1 MNFFAPK
8 FLRVILAIY
17 LGLFFTSC
25 APKQMSIS
33 EARNIQTHVLS
44 VGIDSAMDAVV
55 MALQDRLYM
64 IDDVDSELNIIMAS
78 RSTEKKMANTVV
90 EADENEMPLWLKITG
105 ITIIIAIIGLL
116 IFSNDEDEDE
126 EGEVECG
133 QSSHEHCSHGHH
145 NTHHNYYL
153 KVPDHSHNNSYNGD
167 VTYHYKLNVTIIERD
182 DERTQIRIIA
192 QGERLEDG
200 DVVKAGTIQDPDF
213 YNRIFN
219 QIDNVI
225 FE

>member
-1 MNFFAPK
+1 MKIFAPK

-44 VGIDSAMDAVV
+44 VGINSAMDAVV

-78 RSTEKKMANTVV
+78 RSTEKKLANTVL

-116 IFSNDEDEDE
+116 IFSNEDDDEV
-126 EGEVECG
+126 EVECG

-153 KVPDHSHNNSYNGD
+153 KVPENSHNNSYHGD
-167 VTYHYKLNVTIIERD
+167 VTYHYKLNVTITERD

-213 YNRIFN
+213 YNRIFD

>member
-1 MNFFAPK
+1 MKKIAPK
-8 FLRVILAIY
+8 SLRFILAIY

-25 APKQMSIS
+25 APRQVSVE
-33 EARNIQTHVLS
+33 EARNIQTHILS
-44 VGIDSAMDAVV
+44 VGINSAMDAVV
-55 MALQDRLYM
+55 TALQDRLYM

-78 RSTEKKMANTVV
+78 RSTEKKLADTVV
-90 EADENEMPLWLKITG
+90 EVDDSEIPLWLKITG
-105 ITIIIAIIGLL
+105 ITIIIAIIGLF
-116 IFSNDEDEDE
+116 IFSNDDSDE
-126 EGEVECG
+126 VKCECD
-133 QSSHEHCSHGHH
+133 QSSHEHCSHGHYN
-145 NTHHNYYL
+145 NTHHHNY
-153 KVPDHSHNNSYNGD
+153 SHNSSYNGD
-167 VTYHYKLNVTIIERD
+167 VTYYYKLNVKIVERD

-200 DVVKAGTIQDPDF
+200 AVVKAGTIQDPDF

>member
-1 MNFFAPK
+1 MKFFAPK

-33 EARNIQTHVLS
+33 EARNIQTYVLS
-44 VGIDSAMDAVV
+44 VGINSAMDAVV

-78 RSTEKKMANTVV
+78 RSTEKKLANTVL
-90 EADENEMPLWLKITG
+90 EADENETPLWLKITG

-116 IFSNDEDEDE
+116 IFSNDDEDDD
-126 EGEVECG
+126 EVEIECG

-153 KVPDHSHNNSYNGD
+153 KVPDHSYNSSYHGD

-182 DERTQIRIIA
+182 DEQTQIRIIA
-192 QGERLEDG
+192 QGERLENG

-213 YNRIFN
+213 YNRIFD
-219 QIDNVI
+219 QIDNII

>member
-1 MNFFAPK
+1 MRNVAPK
-8 FLRVILAIY
+8 SIRFILAIY

-25 APKQMSIS
+25 APRQVSVA
-33 EARNIQTHVLS
+33 EARNIQTHILS
-44 VGIDSAMDAVV
+44 VGINSAMDAVLTT
-55 MALQDRLYM
+55 LQDHLYM

-78 RSTEKKMANTVV
+78 RSTEKKLANTVV
-90 EADENEMPLWLKITG
+90 EADENEIPLWLKITG

-116 IFSNDEDEDE
+116 IFSNEDDEDED
-126 EGEVECG
+126 EVECG
-133 QSSHEHCSHGHH
+133 QSSHVHCSHGHH
-145 NTHHNYYL
+145 NTHHNYY
-153 KVPDHSHNNSYNGD
+153 SHDNGYHGD
-167 VTYHYKLNVTIIERD
+167 VTYHYKLNVTIVERD
-182 DERTQIRIIA
+182 DERTQVRIIA

-200 DVVKAGTIQDPDF
+200 DVVEAGTIQDPDF